1 MKELIEK
8 RLHALLNK
16 QLSYGSHLLVITGY
30 NFNDSKER
38 VYIHTNE
45 KDSHFDRPYDGAIEF
60 LKQFTE
66 MKGEV
71 RRIDSTD
78 MAMVNASSLATEL
91 KDILLDNIKRVQA
104 NPEYV
109 KQATV
114 INNNVNT
121 LVNLTK
127 LQMAF
132 HKQKRD

>member
-1 MKELIEK
+1 M
-8 RLHALLNK
+8 LNK

-30 NFNDSKER
+30 NFNEAKER

-45 KDSHFDRPYDGAIEF
+45 KESHFDRPYDGAIEF
-60 LKQFTE
+60 LRQFTE

-71 RRIDSTD
+71 RRIDNND
-78 MAMVNASSLATEL
+78 MAIVNATSLATEL
-91 KDILLDNIKRVQA
+91 KDILLDNIKRVQS

-132 HKQKRD
+132 HKKNAD